1 MALSIRRRE
10 FITLLGGAAVAR
22 PVAARAQQPAMPVV
36 GFLNSGSAAE
46 WAHLVA
52 AFKEGLNEVRY
63 VEGRNVAVEYRWAQ
77 GQNDRLP
84 GLAADLIRRQ
94 VAVIVAFG
102 PPAAVAA
109 KAATGTI
116 PIIFVVG
123 TDPIDLGLVAS
134 ISRPTANLTGLNIFS
149 EVLTP
154 KRQELLHELVP
165 TAPLVAMLVNPT
177 SDQTE
182 SELRDVQAAA
192 DKLGQQV
199 RIFNVGTDREIDL
212 AFATAIDQRLGGLL
226 VQTDQFFTGRR
237 DQLVLLTT
245 RHAIPTVFGF
255 REFVMAGG
263 LMSYGTSLR
272 AAYRQVGIYA
282 GRILTGEKPADLPV
296 QQATAF
302 ETVVNLRAA
311 KALGVTIP
319 TTILLRADE
328 VIE

>member
-1 MALSIRRRE
+1 
-10 FITLLGGAAVAR
+10 
-22 PVAARAQQPAMPVV
+22 
-36 GFLNSGSAAE
+36 
-46 WAHLVA
+46 
-52 AFKEGLNEVRY
+52 
-63 VEGRNVAVEYRWAQ
+63 
-77 GQNDRLP
+77 
-84 GLAADLIRRQ
+84 
-94 VAVIVAFG
+94 
-102 PPAAVAA
+102 
-109 KAATGTI
+109 
-116 PIIFVVG
+116 
-123 TDPIDLGLVAS
+123 
-134 ISRPTANLTGLNIFS
+134 
-149 EVLTP
+149 
-154 KRQELLHELVP
+154 
-165 TAPLVAMLVNPT
+165 
-177 SDQTE
+177 
-182 SELRDVQAAA
+182 VQAAA

-319 TTILLRADE
+319 TAILLRADE

>member
-109 KAATGTI
+109 KAATATI

-134 ISRPTANLTGLNIFS
+134 ISRPTSNLTGLNIFS

-177 SDQTE
+177 SAQTE

-199 RIFNVGTDREIDL
+199 RIFNVGSHPTLRIAPLVPPHGAHRSGKRPRHVRLLGEARLHQEHHRIGLGDHIL
-212 AFATAIDQRLGGLL
+212 GAIVMHRQSGDDDHPLTRLIRKLQRALM
-226 VQTDQFFTGRR
+226 T
-237 DQLVLLTT
+237 
-245 RHAIPTVFGF
+245 TVFDA
-255 REFVMAGG
+255 AGEG
-263 LMSYGTSLR
+263 SAKACWVLMRR
-272 AAYRQVGIYA
+272 AR
-282 GRILTGEKPADLPV
+282 ADKLES
-296 QQATAF
+296 ASS
-302 ETVVNLRAA
+302 AA
-311 KALGVTIP
+311 KPSPFQGV
-319 TTILLRADE
+319 AF
-328 VIE
+328 